1 MSHKLVRY
9 TAKEVSQ
16 RLTAARVLLEIEN
29 EICRNADSGIGV
41 TSFQVSKFDGDIL
54 VYKGVLLIL
63 IEESLKNAGY
73 TIQRLIVD
81 DVDNPNVLH
90 IELRVFVPE

>member
-16 RLTAARVLLEIEN
+16 RFKAARVLLEIEN

-41 TSFQVSKFDGDIL
+41 TRFQVSEFDGNIR
-54 VYKGVLLIL
+54 VYKGVMLIL
-63 IEESLKNAGY
+63 IEERLKYAGY
-73 TIQRLIVD
+73 TTQRLSVA

-90 IELRVFVPE
+90 IELLVFVPE